1 MISPRSLCVWVAG
14 GAGIWAIIL
23 VAPLCAFNYERE
35 VGGFY
40 QKYYNWEPSIYDDTQ
55 FPNAYIGALTRLRVN
70 DYAGAAR
77 WARNG
82 IPNPNVAAY
91 ANYIAFVAALKAKD
105 QSRIRPLE
113 AQLLALDRPFMTQLV
128 ALEWVD
134 SDLAR
139 KDFGSA
145 EDRII
150 HLGEVPKPSEVEEK
164 LLSLKVKKGL
174 DSRTVID
181 TVTAYRQLRARYP
194 NSDRSG
200 ELLDSM
206 RRRFSIDFRLEEL
219 LNSPDL
225 RSAYCMNLFEERQY
239 KTLIN
244 YAEIAFP
251 RRFDFGPNW
260 PTILRQVGIAY
271 IELGH
276 SEKARETFFILS
288 QIYSIDPAL
297 MAEATTYHSL
307 LVNGSGTP
315 FYDDTSATKALQS
328 VVNDWPLVA
337 IAPRAFYA
345 LSQFF
350 LNDDH
355 ADELSKV
362 LRRFRRFYNDT
373 EPYLLRI
380 SWEQQMHRINA
391 IENLDVKTLDARFK
405 VITGSPSI
413 SQSMLSWLQSRFKS
427 SRKGASESLSI
438 VQGFRTVPLS
448 YQAAW
453 ALKEWGSVNANE
465 SAQAAHLNDP
475 MTRKYD
481 LLFQMGL
488 GELALREIEHES
500 VNKKSEMVNYN
511 HIRLLLKTKQFGRA
525 LEQARSDLGVDGADL
540 YRIPPGWIDM
550 LYPQVY
556 WEQIQKNCLK
566 YDLDPYFVLAIL
578 REDSRFEYGD
588 IQTRDTTRLFKIKS
602 SVLKDISIRLG
613 DPWTDRKEFMTPD
626 RVIRY
631 AVFYIAWLRDNFDDN
646 LLYTITAYGT
656 DPEMATQLIHGSKNI
671 NHSAIAL
678 MKAIPYPETRE
689 YVQHVLDSYVIY
701 SLIYPNST
709 LKIKPWKL
717 PDETH

>member
-1 MISPRSLCVWVAG
+1 V
-14 GAGIWAIIL
+14 GILATIL
-23 VAPLCAFNYERE
+23 AVPLWAFNFERE
-35 VGGFY
+35 VGGYY
-40 QKYYNWEPSIYDDTQ
+40 QKYYNWDPSIFDDTQ
-55 FPNAYIGALTRLRVN
+55 FPNPYIGALTRLRVN
-70 DYAGAAR
+70 DYSGAAR

-82 IPNPNVAAY
+82 IPNPNVAPY

-113 AQLLALDRPFMTQLV
+113 SKLLALDNPFITQLV

-134 SDLAR
+134 SDLLR

-145 EDRII
+145 EERIRM
-150 HLGEVPKPSEVEEK
+150 LGDVPKPSEVEEK
-164 LLSLKVKKGL
+164 LLILKVKKGL
-174 DSRTVID
+174 ESRTVID
-181 TVTAYRQLRARYP
+181 TVTAYRQLRALYP
-194 NSDRSG
+194 DSDRSG
-200 ELLDSM
+200 DLLDTM

-219 LNSPDL
+219 LNTPEL
-225 RSAYCMNLFEERQY
+225 RSAYCMNLFDARQY
-239 KTLIN
+239 KTLIG
-244 YAEIAFP
+244 YTERVFP
-251 RRFDFGPNW
+251 RRFDFGANW
-260 PTILRQVGIAY
+260 PTVLRQVGIAY
-271 IELGH
+271 MELGH
-276 SEKARETFFILS
+276 IEKARETFFILS
-288 QIYSIDPAL
+288 QISGIDPRM
-297 MAEATTYHSL
+297 MAEATTFHSI
-307 LVNGSGTP
+307 LVRGSGTP
-315 FYDDTSATKALQS
+315 FYDDSLSTKALQA
-328 VVNDWPLVA
+328 VVNDLPLSP

-350 LNDDH
+350 LNENRSDDL
-355 ADELSKV
+355 AKV
-362 LRRFRRFYNDT
+362 LRRFRRFYNET

-380 SWEQQMHRINA
+380 SWEQQIHRINE
-391 IENLDVKTLDARFK
+391 IENLNVKALDSRFK
-405 VITGSPSI
+405 VIIGSPAI
-413 SQSMLSWLQSRFKS
+413 SQSMLSWLQSRFQS
-427 SRKGASESLSI
+427 SRKGGSGATSI
-438 VQGFRTVPLS
+438 VEGFRTVPLS

-465 SAQAAHLNDP
+465 SAQVIHLNDP

-488 GELALREIEHES
+488 GELALREIEHQS

-511 HIRLLLKTKQFGRA
+511 HIRLLLKMKQFGRGI
-525 LEQARSDLGVDGADL
+525 EQARSDLGMAGTDL

-556 WEQIQKNCLK
+556 WDEIQKNCRK

-588 IQTRDTTRLFKIKS
+588 IQTRDTSHLFKIKS
-602 SVLKDISIRLG
+602 TVLKDVSIRLG

-626 RVIRY
+626 RAIRY

-656 DPEMATQLIHGSKNI
+656 DPEMATQLIRGSKNN

-678 MKAIPYPETRE
+678 MNAIPYPETRA
-689 YVQHVLDSYVIY
+689 YIQNVLDSYVIY
-701 SLIYPNST
+701 SLIYPNNT
-709 LKIKPWKL
+709 IKFKRWKL